1 MYREA
6 KGKDQK
12 NSFTIGS
19 RSLITL
25 RLILLIFFL
34 SLLYSNPSVSKADN
48 DGSLASFISTSFDG
62 FRDVRWGTHIRDIRD
77 LKYIKH
83 KQTSGGNVKLYRRT
97 DDNLE
102 FEGVKLYTI
111 EYGFL
116 NNKLLFV
123 SLKTR
128 GRKNIGDL
136 ENIISSMLG
145 ESKFNKDKT
154 HIKQIYWSG
163 NRTEIVLQHQK
174 TLNSSVLL
182 LASKQD
188 LSDNY

>member
-34 SLLYSNPSVSKADN
+34 SLLYSNPSVSKAGN

-102 FEGVKLYTI
+102 FEGVKLYAI

-145 ESKFNKDKT
+145 ESKFNKDKS
-154 HIKQIYWSG
+154 HIKQIYWTG

>member
-12 NSFTIGS
+12 NNIAIRSK
-19 RSLITL
+19 SLITL
-25 RLILLIFFL
+25 RLVLLIFFL
-34 SLLYSNPSVSKADN
+34 SLLYSNPSISKAEN
-48 DGSLASFISTSFDG
+48 DGSLTSFISTSFDG
-62 FRDVRWGTHIRDIRD
+62 FRDVRWGTHIREIRD

-83 KQTSGGNVKLYRRT
+83 KQTSGGNVKIYRRT

-102 FEGVKLYTI
+102 FEGVKLYAI

-116 NNKLLFV
+116 NNKLFFV

-128 GRKNIGDL
+128 GRKNIEDL
-136 ENIISSMLG
+136 ENTISTMLG
-145 ESKFNKDKT
+145 ESKFNNDKS
-154 HIKQIYWSG
+154 HIKQIYWTG

-174 TLNSSVLL
+174 NLNSSVLL

-188 LSDNY
+188 ISDNY

>member
-1 MYREA
+1 MYRKA

-12 NSFTIGS
+12 NSFPIGS

-34 SLLYSNPSVSKADN
+34 SLLYSNPSVSKAEN
-48 DGSLASFISTSFDG
+48 DDSLTSFISTSYDG
-62 FRDVRWGTHIRDIRD
+62 FKDVRWGTHIRDIRD

-83 KQTSGGNVKLYRRT
+83 KQTSGGNVKVYRRT

-102 FEGVKLYTI
+102 FEGVKLYAI

-128 GRKNIGDL
+128 GRKNIEDL

-145 ESKFNKDKT
+145 ESKFNKDKS

-163 NRTEIVLQHQK
+163 NRTEIVFQHQK
-174 TLNSSVLL
+174 NLNSSVLL

-188 LSDNY
+188 ISDNY

>member
-1 MYREA
+1 MCREA

-12 NSFTIGS
+12 NNIAIRSK
-19 RSLITL
+19 SLITL
-25 RLILLIFFL
+25 RLVLLIFFL
-34 SLLYSNPSVSKADN
+34 SLLYSNPSISKAEN
-48 DGSLASFISTSFDG
+48 DGSLTSFISTSFDG
-62 FRDVRWGTHIRDIRD
+62 FRDVRWGTHIREIRD

-83 KQTSGGNVKLYRRT
+83 KQTSGGNVKIYRRT

-102 FEGVKLYTI
+102 FEGVKLYAI

-116 NNKLLFV
+116 NNKLFFV

-128 GRKNIGDL
+128 GRKNIEDL
-136 ENIISSMLG
+136 ENTISTMLG
-145 ESKFNKDKT
+145 ESKFNNDKS
-154 HIKQIYWSG
+154 HIKQIYWTG

-174 TLNSSVLL
+174 NLNSSVLL

-188 LSDNY
+188 ISDNY